1 MRIRTNLFV
10 SADGYV
16 AGPDGRPVQL
26 LLPGF
31 AGAGSYGLPEFLE
44 RCDAVVMGR
53 TTFLPALAAPR
64 WPWPQPVFVLTS
76 HDLPEGTPEQ
86 VTTASSAAELVERMT
101 AAGVAGDV
109 HLVGGPRTVRA
120 FREIGALAELWL
132 HVAPLVL
139 GAGCPLASPGGDP
152 QALALTSTRSFPD
165 GVVELGYRVERSGDR
180 ASGELAVP
188 GSGPG

>member
-64 WPWPQPVFVLTS
+64 WPWPQAVL
-76 HDLPEGTPEQ
+76 
-86 VTTASSAAELVERMT
+86 
-101 AAGVAGDV
+101 
-109 HLVGGPRTVRA
+109 
-120 FREIGALAELWL
+120 
-132 HVAPLVL
+132 
-139 GAGCPLASPGGDP
+139 
-152 QALALTSTRSFPD
+152 
-165 GVVELGYRVERSGDR
+165 
-180 ASGELAVP
+180 ASGELAAR